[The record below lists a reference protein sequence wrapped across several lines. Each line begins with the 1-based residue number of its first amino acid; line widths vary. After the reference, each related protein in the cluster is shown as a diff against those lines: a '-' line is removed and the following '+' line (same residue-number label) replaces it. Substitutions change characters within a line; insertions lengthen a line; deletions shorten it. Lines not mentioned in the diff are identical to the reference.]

1 MAVVRSI
8 IFNILFYGATVLMSI
23 IGLPILLLPV
33 RYLNL
38 YQHLWA
44 TILVFLLRHIMGI
57 RHRITGPR
65 PEGQVIYAAK
75 HQSAWE
81 TIVLYKEF
89 GNPAPVLKRELIFL
103 PLIGLYFLRVPSV
116 PINRSAGRNA
126 LKQLIASARK
136 IVEGG
141 SSVLIFPQG
150 TRVAPGAS
158 HPYHAGTFAIYQAT
172 GLPVVPVAL
181 NAGLVWPRRALLKKP
196 GMIEVRY
203 LEPIPP
209 GLDRQAFM
217 AQLETSIETAS
228 DALAGMPASKL
239 PNPKQDHP
247 NQDQG
252 DAGHD
257 RADKV

>member
-1 MAVVRSI
+1 MAVLRSI
-8 IFNILFYGATVLMSI
+8 LFNILFYGATVVMSI
-23 IGLPILLLPV
+23 VGLPILLLPV
-33 RYLNL
+33 RYLKR

-44 TILVFLLRHIMGI
+44 GILVFLLRHVMGI
-57 RHRITGPR
+57 RHRITGPK
-65 PEGQVIYAAK
+65 PHGQVIYAAK

-81 TIVLYKEF
+81 TIVLYREF
-89 GNPAPVLKRELIFL
+89 GSPAPVLKRELIFL

-126 LKQLIASARK
+126 LKQLISSARK
-136 IVEGG
+136 IAETG

-203 LEPIPP
+203 LEAIPP

-217 AQLETSIETAS
+217 ARLETSIETATN
-228 DALAGMPASKL
+228 ALAGMPPGKI
-239 PNPKQDHP
+239 PGPDP
-247 NQDQG
+247 DQG
-252 DAGHD
+252 DAGQN

>member
-1 MAVVRSI
+1 MTVMRSI
-8 IFNILFYGATVLMSI
+8 LFNILFYGATVLMSI

-33 RYLNL
+33 RFLQL
-38 YQHLWA
+38 YQHLWSMV
-44 TILVFLLRHIMGI
+44 LVGLLRHVMGI
-57 RHRITGPR
+57 EHRITGPR

-89 GNPAPVLKRELIFL
+89 GDPAPVLKRELIFL

-136 IVEGG
+136 IADAGY
-141 SSVLIFPQG
+141 SILIFPQG
-150 TRVAPGAS
+150 TRVTPGAS
-158 HPYHAGTFAIYQAT
+158 HPYHAGTFAIYQST

-196 GMIEVRY
+196 GLIDVEL

-209 GLDRQAFM
+209 GLDRKDFM
-217 AQLETSIETAS
+217 ARLEASIETAT
-228 DALAGMPASKL
+228 DALPGMP
-239 PNPKQDHP
+239 P
-247 NQDQG
+247 
-252 DAGHD
+252 
-257 RADKV
+257 R